1 MVKKSKAFIYK
12 NNEWHELTS
21 PVLVESKTDYK
32 ERYSLEKIEVGTWI
46 DGRKIYR
53 KVYKGVGD
61 VPLQVNVDRCAT
73 VINMRMVVK
82 NKPAGGW
89 RTIPWLYDTTDNSWV
104 GGFYLD
110 ADNGIVIMQLHENM
124 RKAYWWHLIVDYC
137 TESGAE

>member
-32 ERYSLEKIEVGTWI
+32 ERYSSERIEVGTWI

-53 KVYKGVGD
+53 KVYSGKGN
-61 VPLQVNVDRCAT
+61 VPNQVPIDPIKT
-73 VINMRMVVK
+73 VINMRMIVK
-82 NKPAGGW
+82 DRSTVGAW
-89 RTIPWLYDTTDNSWV
+89 RNIPWVYDLTDNTWT

-110 ADNGIVIMQLHENM
+110 SLHNIVQMQLKVNM
-124 RKAYWWHLIVDYC
+124 SNTYWWHLIVDYC
-137 TESGAE
+137 IDVE

>member
-32 ERYSLEKIEVGTWI
+32 EKYSSERIEVGTWI

-53 KVYKGVGD
+53 KVYSGKGN
-61 VPLQVNVDRCAT
+61 VPNQVPIDPIKT
-73 VINMRMVVK
+73 VIDMRMIVK
-82 NKPAGGW
+82 DKSTVGAW
-89 RTIPWLYDTTDNSWV
+89 RNIPWVYDLTDNTWT

-110 ADNGIVIMQLHENM
+110 SLHNMVQMQLKTNM
-124 RKAYWWHLIVDYC
+124 SNTYWWHLIVDYC
-137 TESGAE
+137 IDAE

>member
-32 ERYSLEKIEVGTWI
+32 EKYSSERIEVGTWI

-53 KVYKGVGD
+53 KVYSGKGN
-61 VPLQVNVDRCAT
+61 VPNQVPIDPIKT
-73 VINMRMVVK
+73 VIDMRMIVKDRSVVG
-82 NKPAGGW
+82 AW
-89 RTIPWLYDTTDNSWV
+89 RNIPWVYDLTDNTWT

-110 ADNGIVIMQLHENM
+110 SLHNVVQMQLKTNM
-124 RKAYWWHLIVDYC
+124 ANTYWWHLIVDYC
-137 TESGAE
+137 IDTE

>member
-32 ERYSLEKIEVGTWI
+32 ERYSSERIEVGTWI

-53 KVYKGVGD
+53 KVYSGKGN
-61 VPLQVNVDRCAT
+61 VPNIVPIDPIKT
-73 VINMRMVVK
+73 VIDMRMIVK
-82 NKPAGGW
+82 DRSTVGAW
-89 RTIPWLYDTTDNSWV
+89 RNIPWVYDLTDNSWT

-110 ADNGIVIMQLHENM
+110 SLHNTVQMQLKANM
-124 RKAYWWHLIVDYC
+124 SNAYWWHLIVDYC
-137 TESGAE
+137 IDAE

>member
-32 ERYSLEKIEVGTWI
+32 EKYSSERIEVGTWI

-53 KVYKGVGD
+53 KVYSGKGN
-61 VPLQVNVDRCAT
+61 VPNQVPIDPIKT
-73 VINMRMVVK
+73 VIDMRMIVKDISVVG
-82 NKPAGGW
+82 AW
-89 RTIPWLYDTTDNSWV
+89 RNIPWVYDLTDNTWT

-110 ADNGIVIMQLHENM
+110 SLHNTVQMQL
-124 RKAYWWHLIVDYC
+124 KANISNTYWWHLIIDYC
-137 TESGAE
+137 IDVE

>member
-32 ERYSLEKIEVGTWI
+32 ERYSSERIEVGTWI

-53 KVYKGVGD
+53 KVYSGKGN
-61 VPLQVNVDRCAT
+61 VPNQVTIDPIKT
-73 VINMRMVVK
+73 VIDMRMIVK
-82 NKPAGGW
+82 DRSTVGAW
-89 RTIPWLYDTTDNSWV
+89 RNIPWVYDLTDNTWT

-110 ADNGIVIMQLHENM
+110 SLHNVVQMQLKTNM
-124 RKAYWWHLIVDYC
+124 SNTYWWHLIVDYC
-137 TESGAE
+137 IDVE

>member
-32 ERYSLEKIEVGTWI
+32 ERYSSERIEVGTWI

-53 KVYKGVGD
+53 KVYSGRGN
-61 VPLQVNVDRCAT
+61 VPNQVSIDPIKT
-73 VINMRMVVK
+73 VIDMRMIVK
-82 NKPAGGW
+82 DKSAVGAW
-89 RTIPWLYDTTDNSWV
+89 RNVPWVYDLTDNNWT

-110 ADNGIVIMQLHENM
+110 SLHNVVQMQLKANM
-124 RKAYWWHLIVDYC
+124 SNTYWWHLIVDYC
-137 TESGAE
+137 IDIG

>member
-32 ERYSLEKIEVGTWI
+32 ERYSSERIEVGKWI

-53 KVYKGVGD
+53 KVYSGEGN
-61 VPLQVNVDRCAT
+61 VPNQVPIDPIKT
-73 VINMRMVVK
+73 VIDMRMIVK
-82 NKPAGGW
+82 DRSTVGAW
-89 RTIPWLYDTTDNSWV
+89 RNVPWVYDLTDNTWT

-110 ADNGIVIMQLHENM
+110 SLHNVVQMQLKKNM
-124 RKAYWWHLIVDYC
+124 SNTYWWHLIIDYC
-137 TESGAE
+137 IDVE

>member
-32 ERYSLEKIEVGTWI
+32 EKYSSERIEVGTWI

-53 KVYKGVGD
+53 KVYSGKGN
-61 VPLQVNVDRCAT
+61 VPNQVPIDPIKT
-73 VINMRMVVK
+73 VIDMRMIVK
-82 NKPAGGW
+82 DKSTVGAW
-89 RTIPWLYDTTDNSWV
+89 RNIPWVYDLTDNTWT

-110 ADNGIVIMQLHENM
+110 SLHNIVQMQLKPNM
-124 RKAYWWHLIVDYC
+124 SNTYWWHLIVDYC
-137 TESGAE
+137 IDAE

>member
-32 ERYSLEKIEVGTWI
+32 EKYSSERIEVGTWI

-53 KVYKGVGD
+53 KVYSGKGN
-61 VPLQVNVDRCAT
+61 VPNQVPIDSIKT
-73 VINMRMVVK
+73 VIDMRMIVK
-82 NKPAGGW
+82 DKSTVGAW
-89 RTIPWLYDTTDNSWV
+89 RNIPWVYDLTDNTWT

-110 ADNGIVIMQLHENM
+110 SLHNIVQMQLKANM
-124 RKAYWWHLIVDYC
+124 SNTYWWHLIIDYC
-137 TESGAE
+137 IDAE

>member
-32 ERYSLEKIEVGTWI
+32 EKYSSERIEVGTWI

-53 KVYKGVGD
+53 KVYFGKGN
-61 VPLQVNVDRCAT
+61 VPNQVTVDPIKT
-73 VINMRMVVK
+73 VIDMRMIVK
-82 NKPAGGW
+82 DKSTVGAW
-89 RTIPWLYDTTDNSWV
+89 RNIPWVYDLTDNTWT

-110 ADNGIVIMQLHENM
+110 SLHNIVQMQLKANM
-124 RKAYWWHLIVDYC
+124 SNTYWWHLIVDYC
-137 TESGAE
+137 IDAE

>member
-32 ERYSLEKIEVGTWI
+32 ERYSLERIEVGTWI

-53 KVYKGVGD
+53 KVYSGKGN
-61 VPLQVNVDRCAT
+61 VPNQVPIDPIKT
-73 VINMRMVVK
+73 VIDMRMIVK
-82 NKPAGGW
+82 DKSTVGAW
-89 RTIPWLYDTTDNSWV
+89 RNIPWVYDLTDNTWT

-110 ADNGIVIMQLHENM
+110 SLHNTVQMQLKANM
-124 RKAYWWHLIVDYC
+124 SNTYWWHLIVDYC
-137 TESGAE
+137 IDAE

>member
-32 ERYSLEKIEVGTWI
+32 ERYSSERIEVGTWI

-53 KVYKGVGD
+53 KVYSGKGN
-61 VPLQVNVDRCAT
+61 VPNIVPIDPIKT
-73 VINMRMVVK
+73 VIDMRMIVKDKSVVG
-82 NKPAGGW
+82 AW
-89 RTIPWLYDTTDNSWV
+89 RNIPWVYDLTDNTWT

-110 ADNGIVIMQLHENM
+110 SLHNMVQMQLKANM
-124 RKAYWWHLIVDYC
+124 SNTYWWHLIIDYC
-137 TESGAE
+137 IDVE